1 MQIKNYWGQNWSLL
15 NSVAHRGAK
24 MITPTP
30 HFLAK
35 FVFHINKA
43 EFSHIKTN
51 EFLMFKNSLINAL
64 SRKVRVNDTAF
75 VEECVLKVQ

>member
-51 EFLMFKNSLINAL
+51 EFLMFKKQFNKCTVKKSK
-64 SRKVRVNDTAF
+64 S
-75 VEECVLKVQ
+75 